1 MSRAHVTD
9 DAGWDN
15 VRRKT
20 GALGIVIALLAAFG
34 VFWAYHGIRSLVE
47 LRPLYVMFYL
57 SASLGCSVI
66 AGLVVV
72 VMRQRQANSTAARTA
87 VSVAGGK
94 TTFSVSGALRWG
106 YRVVFGSAV
115 VAGTALAVGMWTDT
129 MQFPMSDGFAT
140 VLPIIA
146 LALAVYSAAALVW
159 LGLGFARFPRVEC
172 TADTVS
178 VQGFKERQQVP
189 WSDIVAV
196 EPVGINNLSVMLEM
210 ADDANVEVTTN
221 WVGPFAPDLGELHR
235 SIVIPADLFAV
246 GAGQL
251 FDFLCVYVE
260 NPSARPEL
268 DDGRA
273 VGRLRLR

>member
-1 MSRAHVTD
+1 MRS
-9 DAGWDN
+9 
-15 VRRKT
+15 KT
-20 GALGIVIALLAAFG
+20 GALGIVIALLAVFG
-34 VFWAYHGIRSLVE
+34 VFWSYHGIRSLVE
-47 LRPLYVMFYL
+47 LRPLYVVFYL

-106 YRVVFGSAV
+106 YWVVFGPAA

-129 MQFPMSDGFAT
+129 LQFPMSDGFAA
-140 VLPIIA
+140 VLPIVA
-146 LALAVYSAAALVW
+146 LALAVYSVAALVW
-159 LGLGFARFPRVEC
+159 LGLGYARFPRVEC
-172 TADTVS
+172 TADTLS
-178 VQGFKERQQVP
+178 VQGFKVRQQVP

-196 EPVGINNLSVMLEM
+196 EPVGTNNLSVMLEM
-210 ADDANVEVTTN
+210 ADDTSADVTTN
-221 WVGPFAPDLGELHR
+221 WVGPFAPSLAELHR

-251 FDFLCVYVE
+251 FDFLCFYAA